1 MARPEEV
8 LSSAAGAGSTD
19 PVTRLLQRVVEVRP
33 DEVRAL
39 LLSCGYFFCI
49 LSAWFIMRPIR
60 EQTGVAGGINNLP
73 WLYTGTLIATLLVHP
88 PFAALVA
95 RLPRRTFVT
104 IANRFFLSN
113 VLIFFGLF
121 QTLPES
127 QLVWLG
133 RVFFVWTS
141 VFSLFVTSVFWSFM
155 VDVFRTDQAKRL
167 FGFIGFGGTLGS
179 ITGAALTATL
189 APRIGPVY
197 LFLVSAVLL
206 ELAVQCVRRLSAV
219 SSAGTTAGGTPA
231 GEALIGGRTLAG
243 IKHVMQSPYLLNIC
257 LYMLLFTIGSTV
269 LYFQQAQ
276 IALQS
281 FSDRAGQ
288 TAFFARIDLAVNI
301 LTLLTQ
307 AFLTG
312 RLIKALGVSIT
323 LALLPALTVIGFL
336 ALGTFPILAVF
347 VVFQVLR
354 RAGEYAVARPTREVL
369 YTVLDREDKYKA
381 KHFIDTFVYRG
392 GDQVGAWSMRGLTAL
407 GLGFAGAAY
416 LAAPVAA
423 AWLGI
428 ALWLGRRH
436 AVLAQVTE
444 AGRAPVE
451 PGGST
456 QSR

>member
-1 MARPEEV
+1 VARPETI
-8 LSSAAGAGSTD
+8 LSTTAPTGPSA

-73 WLYTGTLIATLLVHP
+73 WLYTGTLIATLVVHP

-104 IANRFFLSN
+104 IANRFFLTN
-113 VLIFFGLF
+113 ILIFFGLF

-133 RVFFVWTS
+133 RAFFVWTS

-179 ITGAALTATL
+179 VTGAAVTATL

-197 LFLVSAVLL
+197 LFLASAVLL
-206 ELAVQCVRRLSAV
+206 ELAVQCARRLGTASA
-219 SSAGTTAGGTPA
+219 SAGRPGNAA
-231 GEALIGGRTLAG
+231 LGETLIGGQALAG
-243 IKHVMQSPYLLNIC
+243 IKHVLRSPYLLNIC

-276 IALQS
+276 IAVQS
-281 FSDRAGQ
+281 FADRAGQ

-312 RLIKALGVSIT
+312 RLIKTLGVSIT
-323 LALLPALTVIGFL
+323 LALLPALTLIGFL
-336 ALGTFPILAVF
+336 ALGTFPILVVF

-407 GLGFAGAAY
+407 GLGFAGASY
-416 LAAPVAA
+416 LAAPFAA
-423 AWLGI
+423 IWLGI

-436 AVLAQVTE
+436 AVLAQLSE
-444 AGRAPVE
+444 AGRVPAA

-456 QSR
+456 QSL

>member
-8 LSSAAGAGSTD
+8 LSTAAATGSTD

-88 PFAALVA
+88 PFAAMVA

-104 IANRFFLSN
+104 LANRFFLSN
-113 VLIFFGLF
+113 ILIFFGLF

-155 VDVFRTDQAKRL
+155 VDVFKTDQAKRL
-167 FGFIGFGGTLGS
+167 FGFIGVGGTLGS
-179 ITGAALTATL
+179 VTGAALTATL

-206 ELAVQCVRRLSAV
+206 ELAVQCVRRLSA
-219 SSAGTTAGGTPA
+219 ATAPVPAPGGVPIA
-231 GEALIGGRTLAG
+231 EALIGGQTLAG
-243 IKHVMQSPYLLNIC
+243 IKHVMRSPYLLNIC

-276 IALQS
+276 IVVQS
-281 FSDRAGQ
+281 ISDRAGQ

-312 RLIKALGVSIT
+312 RLIKGLGVTVT

-336 ALGTFPILAVF
+336 ALGTFPMLAVF
-347 VVFQVLR
+347 VVFQVAR
-354 RAGEYAVARPTREVL
+354 RAGEYAVARPAREVL

-381 KHFIDTFVYRG
+381 KHFIDTFIYRG
-392 GDQVGAWSMRGLTAL
+392 GDQVGAWSMRGLAGL
-407 GLGFAGAAY
+407 GLGFVGTAY

-423 AWLGI
+423 VWLMI

-436 AVLAQVTE
+436 ATLAQPIE
-444 AGRAPVE
+444 GGRVPTG
-451 PGGST
+451 PGDSPR
-456 QSR
+456 SR